1 MDWSREGEE
10 FFLELFFDRL
20 MGRFLADQAV
30 PPLINVFFA
39 DHAKKIKIEKIKIE
53 KIMKML
59 KIIKRWFITIPF
71 EIDKLLSFKNL
82 H

>member
-1 MDWSREGEE
+1 
-10 FFLELFFDRL
+10 

-59 KIIKRWFITIPF
+59 KIIKR
-71 EIDKLLSFKNL
+71 
-82 H
+82 